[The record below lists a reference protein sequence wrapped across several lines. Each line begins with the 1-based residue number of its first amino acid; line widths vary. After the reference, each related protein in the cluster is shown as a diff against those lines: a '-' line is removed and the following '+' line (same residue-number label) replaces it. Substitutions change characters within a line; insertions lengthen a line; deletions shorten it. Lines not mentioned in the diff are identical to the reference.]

1 MMTGAVVSGMG
12 IVAPNGIG
20 ADDYWAATLAGASGI
35 GPITRFDPASYPVRL
50 AGEVTDFDT
59 AARIPGRLA
68 VQTDRWT
75 HLGLFA
81 AELAL
86 ADARADLATMP
97 EYELAVVT
105 ASSSGGTEFGQREI
119 SKLWQQG
126 PGHVGAY
133 QSIAWFYA
141 ATTGQISIRH
151 QMRGPCGVIATEQ
164 AGGLDA
170 LGQAMRLLRS
180 DARLVVTGGTDASL
194 CPYGLVAQLATG
206 RLSGCADPARAY
218 VPFDAAACGYL
229 PGEGGAILIVEDAQ
243 TVSARGGPE
252 PYGKLAGYAAGF
264 DPPPRAGREPALR
277 RVITAALADA
287 GLAPQDIDMV
297 FADAAGVP
305 GLDAAEAQAIGD
317 VFGEQGVPVTA
328 PKVLTGRL
336 YGGGAALDVAA
347 ALLALRH
354 AVIPATPGVRD
365 LAAACRQ
372 LDLVTDGPRPLPEHG
387 PPTANA
393 LVLAR
398 GYGGFNAA
406 VVLSAPRPRREAVTN
421 SNQGEPCGS
430 SIPTT

>member
-1 MMTGAVVSGMG
+1 MMGQAVISGLG
-12 IVAPNGIG
+12 IVAPNGVG
-20 ADDYWAATLAGASGI
+20 ADDYWAATLAGTSGI

-50 AGEVTDFDT
+50 AGEVTDVDA
-59 AARIPGRLA
+59 AARIPARLA

-86 ADARADLATMP
+86 ADAQADLTTMP

-126 PGHVGAY
+126 PGYVGAY

-170 LGQAMRLLRS
+170 LGHARRLLRS
-180 DARLVVTGGTDASL
+180 DARLVITGGTDASL

-206 RLSGCADPARAY
+206 RLSACADRARAY
-218 VPFDAAACGYL
+218 LPFDTAACGYL
-229 PGEGGAILIVEDAQ
+229 PGEGGAILIVEESEA
-243 TVSARGGPE
+243 VSARGGPE

-264 DPPPRAGREPALR
+264 DPAPRAGREPALR

-287 GLAPQDIDMV
+287 GLSPQDIDVV
-297 FADAAGVP
+297 FADASGVP
-305 GLDAAEAQAIGD
+305 ELDAAEARAISD
-317 VFGEQGVPVTA
+317 VFGQQGVPVTA

-336 YGGGAALDVAA
+336 YGGGAALDVAT

-372 LDLVTDGPRPLPEHG
+372 LDLVTAGPRPLAQDG
-387 PPTANA
+387 PPTVSA

-406 VVLSAPRPRREAVTN
+406 VVLSAPRRRRDIA
-421 SNQGEPCGS
+421 PGS
-430 SIPTT
+430 QPHE